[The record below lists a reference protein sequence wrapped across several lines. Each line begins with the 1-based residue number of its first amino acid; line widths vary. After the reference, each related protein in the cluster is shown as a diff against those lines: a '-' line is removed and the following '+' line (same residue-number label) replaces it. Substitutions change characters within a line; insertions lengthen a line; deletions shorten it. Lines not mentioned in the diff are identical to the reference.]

1 MKKLAELT
9 NKEII
14 NLLSRQAHVELQ
26 SSFLYLQY
34 AYWFDNNNFEGIGK
48 FFKAE
53 SEEERKHSVQ
63 IFDYLNVRGVQVTID
78 PQQTAFQNLKIH
90 FEKPGDY
97 FEAYLAREH
106 LNYSL
111 LDQIGKQAQQHE
123 EILTHKFIGSMLED
137 QASSVD
143 EAEKLYAKAQAYSAF
158 PGLFYHL
165 DAQIKKGSQSFDT
178 WKAKQS

>member
-63 IFDYLNVRGVQVTID
+63 IFDYLNVRGVQVAID
-78 PQQTAFQNLKIH
+78 PQQAAFSNLKTH
-90 FEKPGDY
+90 FEKPGEY

-111 LDQIGKQAQQHE
+111 LDQIGKQAQQTE

-165 DAQIKKGSQSFDT
+165 DAQIEKGSQSFDT
-178 WKAKQS
+178 WRAKQS